1 MSDTNKKIK
10 VLFRH
15 RSMEMGG
22 VEKVLLSMLNNL
34 DREKFDIS
42 LCLNLF
48 QGELRNQIPS
58 FIPYKVLAKGKED
71 FCENKI
77 VYFLQLVLRRIKLWI
92 YKRFPIIP
100 DKFILKNDAD
110 V

>member
-1 MSDTNKKIK
+1 MMKNNKKIK

-34 DREKFDIS
+34 DKDKFDIQ

-48 QGELRNQIPS
+48 QGELRNDIPKN
-58 FIPYKVLAKGKED
+58 IPFKTFAKGKED
-71 FCENKI
+71 FSSNSLVNK
-77 VYFLQLVLRRIKLWI
+77 VQLAIRGGKLW
-92 YKRFPIIP
+92 
-100 DKFILKNDAD
+100 
-110 V
+110 